1 MKKKLGIIL
10 ISIALIV
17 SALLAYTM
25 IFRHSED
32 NSNGH
37 VHNNEAIYTCPMH
50 PEIRQN
56 KPGNCPIC
64 GMKLV
69 LVTDEN
75 SATQSNKEVQDKMN
89 LNISPYQASLVGIK
103 PIEVQKRSVS
113 HSIPVS
119 GRIMSRS
126 AVALQ
131 VFERDLRYI
140 KPGVD
145 FSGSSEVFPEDVI
158 KGKVTSIDN
167 MADPSSRTIRVIGRI
182 IDGGR
187 NSLSEASFTGQIAF
201 NLGEKLVV
209 PEKSVLFTGLGAFIY
224 LYEKETL
231 RPKKVILGP
240 KVGEEYVILGG
251 VSQGD
256 LISSGPNFLIDS
268 ESKIRGLSTSEST
281 PICPDGQ
288 KWNTPMAMC
297 MPSDSL

>member
-1 MKKKLGIIL
+1 MNKKSGIIL
-10 ISIALIV
+10 ISIALIA
-17 SALLAYTM
+17 SAFLTYTV
-25 IFRHSED
+25 FFKHSEG
-32 NSNGH
+32 NSKGH
-37 VHNNEAIYTCPMH
+37 VHDNEAIYTCPMH
-50 PEIRQN
+50 PEIRQHE
-56 KPGNCPIC
+56 PGNCPIC

-75 SATQSNKEVQDKMN
+75 AASQSGKVQDKVN

-103 PIEVQKRSVS
+103 PIEVQRRSVS
-113 HSIPVS
+113 YSIPVS
-119 GRIMSRS
+119 GRVMSRS
-126 AVALQ
+126 TVALQ

-187 NSLSEASFTGQIAF
+187 NSLSEASFTGQIIF

-224 LYEKETL
+224 FYEKETL
-231 RPKKVILGP
+231 HPKKVILGP
-240 KVGEEYVILGG
+240 KVGEEYVILEG

-268 ESKIRGLSTSEST
+268 ESKIRGLNDQSHH
-281 PICPDGQ
+281 
-288 KWNTPMAMC
+288 
-297 MPSDSL
+297 